1 MSPSAKAPA
10 EPEAETEPRAAAG
23 PPEAPSPGR
32 SDLEDLVRQ
41 HRELDERL
49 QEMAARPRLS
59 PAEEREEAVM
69 KKRKLALKDR
79 IAALSASA

>member
-1 MSPSAKAPA
+1 MSQSAKAPA
-10 EPEAETEPRAAAG
+10 GPEAETEPRAEGG
-23 PPEAPSPGR
+23 PPEAPPPGAADR
-32 SDLEDLVRQ
+32 EDLVRQ

-49 QEMAARPRLS
+49 KEMAARPRLS

-79 IAALSASA
+79 IAALSTPA